1 MYTRHNNTEDF
12 NRRKEFCK
20 DNFNQKFDKFR
31 EGFFNGKH
39 PLKEAFAEKMSAH
52 KPVNISENEDYFALQ
67 LFASGLKKDQF
78 QISVKNSV
86 LTISYK
92 ESQEKVKGDFIY
104 QEFYP
109 SSFERSFKLNEKVA
123 SENISANY
131 EDGILTV
138 ILPKDPE
145 NNQPA
150 QEIKVG

>member
-1 MYTRHNNTEDF
+1 MFTTYSNTRNRKDF
-12 NRRKEFCK
+12 CR
-20 DNFNQKFDKFR
+20 DQFNHKLDKLR
-31 EGFFNGKH
+31 DSFFTGKH
-39 PLKEAFAEKMSAH
+39 PLKEAIAEKLSAH
-52 KPVNISENEDYFALQ
+52 RPVNISENKEYFALQ
-67 LFASGLKKDQF
+67 LFAAGLKKEQF

-92 ESQEKVKGDFIY
+92 ETERKSDSDYIY

-109 SSFERSFKLNEKVA
+109 NSFERSFQLNDKVA
-123 SENISANY
+123 TENISANY

-150 QEIKVG
+150 QEIKIH